1 MRRMRWI
8 APLAVAGLLLATAAR
23 AEQLPW
29 RTDVKEALAEGT
41 RADRLVMLSFTDTD
55 CEWCDRMDSETL
67 SNADVVKACERVI
80 PVRVDV
86 NTAPELA
93 RQYGIEG
100 VPSFIFVEGSGDEV
114 GRIVGFL
121 PAPIFLDRLQ
131 QVLDDQQKVVDLR
144 KQVSE
149 NPNDYEAKANL
160 ARIYIERRQGDLAA
174 PLVDALAAL
183 PKDDAPADMAEMLLG
198 TGIAYGSRGNND
210 RALVYLEK
218 VIQGYPGTEEAEW
231 AQFFTGL
238 ALGLKGEREAAIQQ
252 LEKVIATVKSEV
264 VRERARMLLERFREE
279 PAPPSL

>member
-1 MRRMRWI
+1 MSKKR
-8 APLAVAGLLLATAAR
+8 LLREPEPTAWSCSASPIRIVSGATAWTA
-23 AEQLPW
+23 
-29 RTDVKEALAEGT
+29 
-41 RADRLVMLSFTDTD
+41 
-55 CEWCDRMDSETL
+55 TL

-174 PLVDALAAL
+174 RWMPW
-183 PKDDAPADMAEMLLG
+183 
-198 TGIAYGSRGNND
+198 R
-210 RALVYLEK
+210 RC
-218 VIQGYPGTEEAEW
+218 PG
-231 AQFFTGL
+231 
-238 ALGLKGEREAAIQQ
+238 
-252 LEKVIATVKSEV
+252 
-264 VRERARMLLERFREE
+264 
-279 PAPPSL
+279 